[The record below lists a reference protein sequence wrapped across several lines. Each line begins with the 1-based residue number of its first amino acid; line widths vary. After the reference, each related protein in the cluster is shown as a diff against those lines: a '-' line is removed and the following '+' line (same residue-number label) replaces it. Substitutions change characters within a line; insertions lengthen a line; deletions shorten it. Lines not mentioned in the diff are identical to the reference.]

1 MDYSVRKQIFA
12 STGFFILFSLILSSY
27 CIGSGLLWDK
37 VGGDLAVTAAA
48 SLSKQKCLVIDP
60 GHGGEDG
67 GTVGV
72 NGVLEKDL
80 NLSLSDVLR
89 TMLEF
94 SGYRIVQTRK
104 EDKLL
109 YDRNVNYK
117 GRKKI
122 LDLKG
127 RLEIA
132 QETHP
137 DLFVGIHMNAFP
149 EQKYSGLSV
158 YYSTNQPQSKTAAEK
173 ICSAVKGNLQPSNN
187 REIKPAN
194 SSIYILDR
202 ITCPAILIECGFLS
216 NPEEC
221 KLLSTYEYRCKLSLV
236 LYSSLV
242 SFLEE

>member
-1 MDYSVRKQIFA
+1 MVYSVKKQILRSSLMFV
-12 STGFFILFSLILSSY
+12 IFSLMLSSY
-27 CIGSGLLWDK
+27 CIGFGKLFSHI
-37 VGGDLAVTAAA
+37 GDARAVATV
-48 SLSKQKCLVIDP
+48 SEPSDRKCLLIDP

-80 NLSLSDVLR
+80 NLSLSKVLGEI
-89 TMLEF
+89 LEF
-94 SGYRIVQTRK
+94 SGYEVVQTRK

-109 YDRNVNYK
+109 YDRNVNYH
-117 GRKKI
+117 GRKKM

-132 QETHP
+132 KTVEP
-137 DLFVGIHMNAFP
+137 DLFIGIHMNAFP

-158 YYSTNQPQSKTAAEK
+158 YYSKNQAKSKDAAE
-173 ICSAVKGNLQPSNN
+173 IIRTNVKNNLQPDNSRETKAASSN
-187 REIKPAN
+187 
-194 SSIYILDR
+194 IYILDR

-221 KLLSTYEYRCKLSLV
+221 EKLSSYDYRRELSFV